1 MGTLYT
7 TSGHVYIN
15 GTILETNSAK
25 SSKDENAHILTTHK
39 FHFLVYTL
47 KKLLH
52 LCNKETKQ
60 CPQQDKKNIIILI
73 VHQQENGKILVKL
86 SMEYFT
92 GTCINTHKPGTNSE
106 MKSCSIIYP
115 VWIWLRFRGLQIH
128 IYNVDRFNKWKHKG
142 THKNEQKN

>member
-7 TSGHVYIN
+7 TSGHVYVN

-60 CPQQDKKNIIILI
+60 CPQQDKKKNYYPNCPSAGEWKNYGKVINGILHRYI
-73 VHQQENGKILVKL
+73 HQH
-86 SMEYFT
+86 T
-92 GTCINTHKPGTNSE
+92 
-106 MKSCSIIYP
+106 
-115 VWIWLRFRGLQIH
+115 
-128 IYNVDRFNKWKHKG
+128 
-142 THKNEQKN
+142 